1 MLARPN
7 KEWRSYA
14 KGECMDTLTASL
26 EDYLE
31 AIWVTNLREKVVR
44 VKDIAKFLNVKTASV
59 VGAMKSLTQKRLV
72 VHERYGY
79 IQLTQQGA
87 AVASEIYERH
97 KTLYSFFHEI
107 LGIDA
112 KTATEDACRMEHY
125 INKKT
130 AEKMVKFIKFVENC
144 PKGEP
149 LWLSNFHHY
158 AKTGSRPE
166 PCIGRERVT
175 EQGTIPRSSKL
186 GSLKVGSKGRVL
198 QIGGEPSIKRRLLDM
213 GIVPG
218 AEVKVEKTAPF
229 GDPIDIVVKGYH
241 LSLRRKEA
249 SAVTVEVVE

>member
-59 VGAMKSLTQKRLV
+59 VGAMKTLTQKRLV

-79 IQLTQQGA
+79 IQLTQQGV

-107 LGIDA
+107 LGVDA
-112 KTATEDACRMEHY
+112 KTATEDACRIEHY
-125 INKKT
+125 INKMT
-130 AEKMVKFIKFVENC
+130 AEKMVCAGGQWKCKEGAQMEIEPGMFMTCV
-144 PKGEP
+144 KGEWATP
-149 LWLSNFHHY
+149 DADY
-158 AKTGSRPE
+158 VPE
-166 PCIGRERVT
+166 
-175 EQGTIPRSSKL
+175 
-186 GSLKVGSKGRVL
+186 
-198 QIGGEPSIKRRLLDM
+198 
-213 GIVPG
+213 G
-218 AEVKVEKTAPF
+218 AEAGLPEGHVCNIGDREEIAP
-229 GDPIDIVVKGYH
+229 GMYMTCVNGQWEMP
-241 LSLRRKEA
+241 KEP
-249 SAVTVEVVE
+249 EDY